1 MQRHQ
6 FPGQKARNQNKI
18 IDSDDNEANRETRS
32 TTAHDRSSRGA
43 SGLLKQINVDRI
55 INENF
60 DNEDENS

>member
-32 TTAHDRSSRGA
+32 SRGA